1 MKSKNL
7 YFGLWLTLLLPSTC
21 AYSMFWPC
29 CTHTN
34 VIEQAHQP
42 AKKMIKTTQVIRS
55 HSMILDQDNQ
65 MTKNHHTST
74 GKLDRLVKQSERIL
88 QRSDNFVGKIKT
100 QHGDVLEIEIDE
112 NGDFIV

>member
-7 YFGLWLTLLLPSTC
+7 YFGLWLTLLLSSTC

-42 AKKMIKTTQVIRS
+42 AKKMIKTTQVIGS
-55 HSMILDQDNQ
+55 Q
-65 MTKNHHTST
+65 NHHTSP
-74 GKLDRLVKQSERIL
+74 GKLDRLVKKSERIL

-100 QHGDVLEIEIDE
+100 QHGDVLEIEMDE